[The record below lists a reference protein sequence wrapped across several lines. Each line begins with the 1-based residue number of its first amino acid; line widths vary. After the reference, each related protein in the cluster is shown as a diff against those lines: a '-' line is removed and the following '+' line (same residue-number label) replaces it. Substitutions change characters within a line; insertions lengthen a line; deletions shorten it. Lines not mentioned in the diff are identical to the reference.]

1 VRKRSKGGEYS
12 LVVNNKENLRE
23 NQFNRFLLTTYLKKE
38 AGTRI
43 HHVHTF
49 GSLIPPH
56 SEKLSRLALS
66 HLALQMFEYCLPFL
80 SLQSEEGGAV
90 QVLSEIILGCD

>member
-1 VRKRSKGGEYS
+1 MRKRSKGGEYS
-12 LVVNNKENLRE
+12 LVAINMENLRE
-23 NQFNRFLLTTYLKKE
+23 NQFNRFLLTTYHKKE
-38 AGTRI
+38 AGTGI
-43 HHVHTF
+43 YYVHTV
-49 GSLIPPH
+49 GPLIPPH
-56 SEKLSRLALS
+56 SEKLSRLASS